1 MTMLELLPAI
11 ALVVSVSVTFWLGL
25 RLRACRQAQRRYPPE
40 RESNDTPGRMTSVS
54 DITTPNVPQLSSLF
68 YAAATA
74 FDAGLVLVDTDCQVY
89 FLNHHAQNLLGVDA
103 ATAYGQGL
111 IALLRDYPADAL
123 VREVLADGEA
133 RETTIHP
140 LMSERTLRLRCTPLL
155 LDAQPGGVLLLI
167 RDVTQISILERAR
180 RDLVANVS
188 HELRTPLAS
197 LKLLVETLLS
207 EPPPDVAHRMLT
219 QAAQEVDVVTQLVD
233 ELHELSQ
240 IESGRVTLQL
250 AARNIDDVVEHT
262 LQRIRPQ
269 ADRKQLHVSA
279 YVAPEHPE
287 VLMDE
292 KRVGQVLI
300 NLLHNAIKFTPAGGE
315 ITVCACV
322 ITVDETTPH
331 RGYVERYILQADRHM
346 VPPDLLQPQPS
357 RPAPDELSV
366 PDVSENDSEND
377 GVPRAVI
384 MVPAPHPSGLW
395 MLVSVS
401 DTGIGIPA
409 RELPRIFERFYK
421 VDRSRNRNA
430 GGTGLGLAIAKHL
443 VEGHGGRLWADSEE
457 GRGSTFFFTLPVA

>member
-1 MTMLELLPAI
+1 MTVVELLLAI
-11 ALVVSVSVTFWLGL
+11 ALLVSVSVTIWLGL
-25 RLRACRQAQRRYPPE
+25 RLRACRQSQSLSSPE
-40 RESNDTPGRMTSVS
+40 REIVGES
-54 DITTPNVPQLSSLF
+54 DLLMEMPAATRLSSLF
-68 YAAATA
+68 YAAASA
-74 FDAGLVLVDTDCQVY
+74 FDAGLVLADADCQVY
-89 FLNHHAQNLLGVDA
+89 FLNRHAQDLLGVDA

-111 IALLRDYPADAL
+111 IALLRDYQADAL

-140 LMSERTLRLRCTPLL
+140 LMSERTLRLRCTPLF
-155 LDAQPGGVLLLI
+155 LDDQAGGVLLLI

-207 EPPPDVAHRMLT
+207 EPPPAVAHRMLT

-250 AARNIDDVVEHT
+250 AARNIDDVVERT

-269 ADRKQLHVSA
+269 VDRKQLHVAASI
-279 YVAPEHPE
+279 APDHPE
-287 VLMDE
+287 VLMDD

-300 NLLHNAIKFTPAGGE
+300 NLLHNAIKFTPAGGD

-322 ITVDETTPH
+322 ITVDEATPR
-331 RGYVERYILQADRHM
+331 RGYVERYVLQAGRQQC
-346 VPPDLLQPQPS
+346 VPALAAS
-357 RPAPDELSV
+357 GGLSV
-366 PDVSENDSEND
+366 REPDSEPN
-377 GVPRAVI
+377 GAAQAVI
-384 MVPAPHPSGLW
+384 TLPTPHPSGLW
-395 MLVSVS
+395 MLVSVN

-457 GRGSTFFFTLPVA
+457 GRGSTFFFTLPIA